1 MNEFTKV
8 FAKTIEDEAIKQ
20 IETLSNSE
28 AYNSCKIRI
37 MPDWMHDCVE
47 WGDCNILFEKIEQK
61 NK

>member
-1 MNEFTKV
+1 MNEFTKI

-37 MPDWMHDCVE
+37 MPDCHAGLTIGLIKVK
-47 WGDCNILFEKIEQK
+47 LFGMK
-61 NK
+61 